1 MEQSQKGENESKCV
15 LELYEYCEKG
25 LYTNIKNIL
34 EENDFSS
41 RTLDMALRR
50 CMKNR
55 RRERNEYHDCLN
67 LLLQYVNINF
77 KNPVDDNSTIIMYA
91 CRLSDVSLIDIILG
105 YDYAVN
111 QSYPNMKIELSL
123 RDDLGRNFLHYLV
136 NRENLE
142 EEACEVFDRFVY
154 GISKPDAEEIP
165 ECIDGFETQ
174 STQQN
179 TLNSS
184 QTSYQKFNIT
194 SEINTQDNDGY
205 SPLGFALLMGWSNL
219 AKKFINL
226 RAKTTKVHTKDNNNL
241 IHLSVMGKNLT
252 CIKLILIHSTMED
265 LKFRNRDNMSPRE
278 LAKVLK
284 LNYYSRIIENFE
296 ENCLNPS
303 FLTIF
308 SENNSGIG
316 PNEILEKFYLEDYTE
331 SLFLLNQL
339 KVSQSILNV
348 NNYNLNVEWNIFL
361 TKYYIK
367 LNIHSK
373 EVTEAGANS
382 NIANK
387 KFDVIPE
394 NILSRFIEH
403 NSSAAGS
410 NSDKIFPK
418 KLNALNE
425 FREFFEKIK
434 SGENDLNEE
443 TKALDILIYNKG
455 IYYFK
460 FGDFK
465 KTIQIFSDY
474 LKLHLNV
481 NDNLYYKWFLYVNIS
496 FILIEGFTCLKYTRL
511 VSCIIEKIEEFLFT
525 HFRLKKDEIFTED
538 LIKIREYLDY
548 KEVIHQFS
556 PNWDEAFCYINL
568 LKAMRSIF
576 DMKLEE
582 SKNYMKDFKKLYKA
596 CNYKEEVKVFFTM
609 KRFHTCLKVKLFY
622 FENSFSKCFKNLNK
636 INKLLG
642 KDQIN
647 LRINN
652 QIFDER
658 FNENEYLLFYLNS
671 MGILNLK
678 MKKYTLA
685 EIFFKAGILTYKKV
699 YSELEKGNLDFSIR
713 INSIYV
719 LKYNLGLCF
728 FFQKKYDKAL
738 LVFKEISKNKNMN
751 TNIFLWYRLGLSSL
765 EVELIEIRKIKLGR
779 NDIVNKIYGYGN
791 DQDQGVGQ
799 KENKNTLTPSP
810 VIQKKN
816 PDLQLQVSPSKSNK
830 DELFNEDDLL
840 DSGPVDLNFMEEED
854 LPAPYCFERVIL
866 QNNFNGSYG
875 PRRRISEAINYFK
888 QVLLLCSND
897 INCNSNLNEKN
908 EMDEIYNFYFD
919 KKSAYMD
926 NSYPDD
932 PFEKSNTKIK
942 SLHLIITST
951 YLNLVFCLSIME
963 NWTEVLFY
971 CNLYENSQH
980 YNIDQMHKFEN
991 FKIEA
996 LINLRQNEKAIEVI
1010 MKSLNLLNLN
1020 DSRGNFYSKVNCA
1033 VYNDISFKI
1042 ALNVN
1047 LAKIHFIN
1055 SNIQEADKCLVNLLT
1070 MINSTNPCDLPMFV
1084 QNLFIYSHLVK
1095 GNYQNALK
1103 MIKFRK
1109 NLIVNN
1115 STKVKN

>member
-1 MEQSQKGENESKCV
+1 MEQSQKSENESKCV
-15 LELYEYCEKG
+15 LELYEYCERG
-25 LYTNIKNIL
+25 LYTNIKKIL

-41 RTLDMALRR
+41 RTLDMAIRK

-67 LLLQYVNINF
+67 LLLQYVNVNF

-91 CRLSDVSLIDIILG
+91 CRISDVSLFDIILG
-105 YDYAVN
+105 YDYAMN
-111 QSYPNMKIELSL
+111 QSYPNMKIDLSL
-123 RDDLGRNFLHYLV
+123 RDDQGRNFLHYLV
-136 NRENLE
+136 NRENQE

-154 GISKPDAEEIP
+154 GGSKPEGEEIP
-165 ECIDGFETQ
+165 ECIDGQETHPSQQ
-174 STQQN
+174 SN
-179 TLNSS
+179 LNLSQSS
-184 QTSYQKFNIT
+184 VQKFNLT
-194 SEINTQDNDGY
+194 TELNTQDNDGY
-205 SPLGFALLMGWSNL
+205 SPLGMALLMGWSNL
-219 AKKFINL
+219 SKKFINF

-241 IHLSVMGKNLT
+241 IHLSVMGRNLT

-265 LKFRNRDNMSPRE
+265 LKFRNKDNLSPRE
-278 LAKVLK
+278 LAKILK
-284 LNYYSRIIENFE
+284 MNYYSRIIENFE

-331 SLFLLNQL
+331 TLFLLNQL
-339 KVSQSILNV
+339 KVSQSILSV

-361 TKYYIK
+361 TKFYIK
-367 LNIHSK
+367 LNNHSK
-373 EVTEAGANS
+373 DVTEAGANS
-382 NIANK
+382 FIGN

-394 NILSRFIEH
+394 NILSKFIEH
-403 NSSAAGS
+403 SSSAAGS
-410 NSDKIFPK
+410 NTDKIFTK
-418 KLNALNE
+418 KSNALNE

-434 SGENDLNEE
+434 SGDHTLDEE

-455 IYYFK
+455 IYHFK
-460 FGDFK
+460 LGDFI

-474 LKLHLNV
+474 LKFHLHV
-481 NDNLYYKWFLYVNIS
+481 NDNMYYKWFLYVNIS
-496 FILIEGFTCLKYTRL
+496 FVLIEGLTNLKYTRL

-556 PNWDEAFCYINL
+556 PNWDEAFCYVNL
-568 LKAMRSIF
+568 LKSMRSIF
-576 DMKLEE
+576 EMKLDEA
-582 SKNYMKDFKKLYKA
+582 KNYMRDFKKLYKA

-609 KRFHTCLKVKLFY
+609 KRFQTCLKVKLFY
-622 FENSFSKCFKNLNK
+622 FENSFSKSFKKLNK
-636 INKLLG
+636 INRLLG
-642 KDQIN
+642 KEQVN

-671 MGILNLK
+671 MGIINLK
-678 MKKYTLA
+678 MKKFTLA
-685 EIFFKAGILTYKKV
+685 EVFFKAGILTYKKV
-699 YSELEKGNLDFSIR
+699 FSELETGKFDFSIR
-713 INSIYV
+713 MNSIYII
-719 LKYNLGLCF
+719 KYNLGLCL

-738 LVFKEISKNKNMN
+738 QVFKEISKNKNMN
-751 TNIFLWYRLGLSSL
+751 TNIFLWYRLGLCSL
-765 EVELIEIRKIKLGR
+765 EVELVEIRKIKLGR
-779 NDIVNKIYGYGN
+779 NDLVSKVFGYGN
-791 DQDQGVGQ
+791 DQEQGVGQ
-799 KENKNTLTPSP
+799 KENSNTLTPSP
-810 VIQKKN
+810 IAQKN
-816 PDLQLQVSPSKSNK
+816 NHNLQLQVSPTKSNK
-830 DELFNEDDLL
+830 DDQFNEDDLL

-875 PRRRISEAINYFK
+875 PRRRIIDAINYFK
-888 QVLLLCSND
+888 QALLLSSND

-908 EMDEIYNFYFD
+908 ELDEIYNFYFD

-926 NSYPDD
+926 NNYPDD
-932 PFEKSNTKIK
+932 PFEKSSPRIK
-942 SLHLIITST
+942 SLPLIITST
-951 YLNLVFCLSIME
+951 YINLVFCLSITE

-971 CNLYENSQH
+971 CNLYEKSQ
-980 YNIDQMHKFEN
+980 YYSNDQVHKFEN

-1010 MKSLNLLNLN
+1010 KKSLNSLNAN
-1020 DSRGNFYSKVNCA
+1020 DIRGSFYNKVNCA
-1033 VYNDISFKI
+1033 MYNDISFKV

-1055 SNIQEADKCLVNLLT
+1055 NNIQEADKCLVNILS
-1070 MINSTNPCDLPMFV
+1070 MVNSPNPNDLPPFV
-1084 QNLFIYSHLVK
+1084 QNLFIYSNLAK
-1095 GNYQNALK
+1095 GNYQNALTV
-1103 MIKFRK
+1103 IKYRK

-1115 STKVKN
+1115 LTKGKS